1 MQNTLAKLQKFIVLP
16 KLARSTQT
24 LDNSHLA
31 FQCFLYLL
39 QIFANRFRL
48 ATHCSF
54 AYGWHKLGENYPKF
68 CRNQLERPG
77 FLHKRIGTKEIP
89 RTMHVFFRDYQISN
103 DKCKK
108 LNEKGLPTSCKESDE
123 NNATGPS
130 VSVGIMF
137 TLSWLMIYN
146 I

>member
-1 MQNTLAKLQKFIVLP
+1 MDGTNWEKTTLNSVEISLRDPASCIKE
-16 KLARSTQT
+16 LAQ
-24 LDNSHLA
+24 
-31 FQCFLYLL
+31 
-39 QIFANRFRL
+39 
-48 ATHCSF
+48 
-54 AYGWHKLGENYPKF
+54 
-68 CRNQLERPG
+68 
-77 FLHKRIGTKEIP
+77 KEIP